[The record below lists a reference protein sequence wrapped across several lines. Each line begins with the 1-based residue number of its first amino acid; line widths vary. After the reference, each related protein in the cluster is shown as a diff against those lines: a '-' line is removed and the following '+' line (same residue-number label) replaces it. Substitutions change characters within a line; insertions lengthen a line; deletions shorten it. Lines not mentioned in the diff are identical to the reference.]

1 MTTTFHND
9 FAIAW
14 NNFCDE
20 LIAAFGCEPH
30 QITFQKGSK
39 TNGNSWKVRLVRPER
54 WVDFPTHYHWGY
66 TRRDFYERITA
77 MTAIL
82 KEVRLC
88 RR

>member
-9 FAIAW
+9 FEIAW
-14 NNFCDE
+14 RNFCDE
-20 LIAAFGCEPH
+20 LIRAFSLEPH
-30 QITFQKGSK
+30 EIHFQKGSK
-39 TNGNSWKVRLVRPER
+39 TNGNSWKVRIVSDG
-54 WVDFPTHYHWGY
+54 WQDFPRHYHWGY